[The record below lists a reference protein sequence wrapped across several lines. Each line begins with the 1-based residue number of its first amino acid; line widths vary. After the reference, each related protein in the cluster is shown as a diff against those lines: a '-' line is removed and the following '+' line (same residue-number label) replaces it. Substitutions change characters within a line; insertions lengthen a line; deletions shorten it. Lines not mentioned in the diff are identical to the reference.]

1 MSRNGFAVIAE
12 WRSWLSPRSFLWL
25 VLFGI
30 PAIAASCAFAVVF
43 LLFLAI
49 VAPPAYF
56 QYVIA
61 LPASEDAVG
70 PPQWMLTL
78 FLLLFLGFVGSAIG
92 AVAAVVAWVATT
104 LLMAAVAGSVTALI
118 AGVRRFQKRQV
129 CPRRDG

>member
-1 MSRNGFAVIAE
+1 MSRHGFAVIAQ

-30 PAIAASCAFAVVF
+30 PATTASCAFAVVF

-78 FLLLFLGFVGSAIG
+78 FLLLFLGCVGSAIG

-104 LLMAAVAGSVTALI
+104 LLMAVVAGSVTTLI
-118 AGVRRFQKRQV
+118 AGVRRFRKRQV
-129 CPRRDG
+129 CPQRDG